1 MVVVLGIALA
11 LALAANIGS
20 NNAGVTMAPA
30 FGAGARSRWAS
41 LALFAVFALA
51 GAALL
56 GDRVVRTLGEDLFT
70 ADLARHPLL
79 FLVVAPGV
87 TLGLV
92 ALANLLRAPVPTTP
106 LAVCS
111 LLGIGLAFGVVRS
124 SKALEVVGWWLLSPA
139 ASLALTWA
147 AGRLLAR
154 KFPRV
159 LDAPGPRAK
168 RWIGLL
174 LTVEGCYSAFAIGS
188 NNVANSMAPLV
199 GGEVVGLGSA
209 VWLGGAAMAA
219 GALAWGGGVLDT
231 LGKGITELCPARAL
245 VVGAVAATGLLVGS
259 LFGIPLS
266 GACLVTGGVMGF
278 SLATSGAAR
287 TAANLHVRRIAVLW
301 TTGPAAA
308 VGMAYAAV
316 TVLR

>member
-1 MVVVLGIALA
+1 MVVVLGFVLA

-41 LALFAVFALA
+41 LILFAAFAVA

-56 GDRVVRTLGEDLFT
+56 GGRVVRTLGEDLFT
-70 ADLARHPLL
+70 APLSGHPML

-92 ALANLLRAPVPTTP
+92 ALANVLRVPVPTTP

-111 LLGIGLAFGVVRS
+111 LLGIGFAFGVVRP
-124 SKALEVVGWWLLSPA
+124 SKALEVAGWWLVSPVA
-139 ASLALTWA
+139 ALALTWA
-147 AGRLLAR
+147 AGLFLAW
-154 KFPRV
+154 KFPRL

-168 RWIGLL
+168 RWTGGLL
-174 LTVEGCYSAFAIGS
+174 TIEGCYSAFAIGS

-199 GGEVVGLGSA
+199 GGEVVGIQAA

-245 VVGAVAATGLLVGS
+245 VVGVVAATGLLLGS
-259 LFGIPLS
+259 LFGVPLS

-278 SLATSGAAR
+278 SLATSGASR

-316 TVLR
+316 SLLR